1 MPIFKDFLNFAVFLH
16 SAETAIK
23 RTTMKSIKNIYKI
36 GKGPSSSHTMGPFK
50 AVRHYLEHHSDTD
63 HLHVTLYGSLAAT
76 GKGHLT
82 DWAIEEAFYTWKWTD
97 KETLECKDK
106 RGGDV
111 VIEWKHKETLQV
123 HPNGMKIASVNFD
136 GDIYDRWTYYSVGGG
151 DIICMEMPVEDEDS
165 SEIYEM
171 NTLKEILDWCNK
183 SGKSFWEYVDETEG
197 SNYGFWDYLHLVWDV
212 MQKAVERGIEQE
224 GALPGPLNMRRK
236 ALSYFVRADGQSDA
250 FRTRGLIFAYALAVS
265 EENASGGTIVTAPT
279 CGSCGVLPSVLYH
292 LKKTYGFSDQRMVRA
307 LATAGLI
314 GNIVK
319 HNASVSGAEVGC
331 QGEVGVACAMAA
343 GAVTQLMG
351 GSPSQIEYA
360 AEMGLEHHL
369 GLTCDPV
376 GGLVQIPC
384 IERNAY
390 AAARAFDAG
399 IYSLYT
405 DGRHRVTFDQVVNVM
420 KQTGKDLPSLYKETS
435 EGGLAKEF
443 E

>member
-1 MPIFKDFLNFAVFLH
+1 
-16 SAETAIK
+16 
-23 RTTMKSIKNIYKI
+23 MKSIKNIYKI

-50 AVRHYLEHHSDTD
+50 AVRHYLENHSDAD

-82 DWAIEEAFYTWKWTD
+82 DLAIKEAFSTWKWTD
-97 KETLECKDK
+97 KETLESKEK

-111 VIEWKHKETLQV
+111 DIEWRPKETLQV

-136 GDIYDRWTYYSVGGG
+136 GDLYDKWTYYSIGGG

-165 SEIYEM
+165 AEIYGM
-171 NTLKEILDWCNK
+171 NSLKEILDWCNR

-197 SNYGFWDYLHLVWDV
+197 SNYGFWDYLHLVWEV
-212 MQKAVERGIEQE
+212 MQKAVERGIDQE
-224 GALPGPLNMRRK
+224 GVLPGPLNMRRK

-250 FRTRGLIFAYALAVS
+250 FRTRGLIFSYALAVS

-292 LKKTYGFSDQRMVRA
+292 LKKTYGFSDNRMVRA

-314 GNIVK
+314 GNVVK
-319 HNASVSGAEVGC
+319 YNASVSGAEVGC

-443 E
+443 G